1 MLHCISVW
9 NLYPE
14 KYSLT
19 SHQETGKPINK
30 LRMIDFVNSLQSM
43 IARFPTEAPITFLIP
58 SSLVLLSA
66 VKVAKPN
73 NPRHEI
79 RMAITVKLKES
90 FPIIASVRYSLP
102 KTSSRNVYSKG

>member
-1 MLHCISVW
+1 MLHFISVW
-9 NLYPE
+9 NVYPE

-19 SHQETGKPINK
+19 KYQEIGKPINK
-30 LRMIDFVNSLQSM
+30 LRMIRFVNSLQSM
-43 IARFPTEAPITFLIP
+43 MARFPTEAPITFRIP
-58 SSLVLLSA
+58 NSLVLLSA

-90 FPIIASVRYSLP
+90 FPITASVRYSLL
-102 KTSSRNVYSKG
+102 KTSSRKVYSNG